1 MGLLDLGLG
10 IGSAGILPGIQ
21 AGAGLVQSILG
32 GIKANKAQKQ
42 LEGLQTPTYGGS
54 KPLSSYYNTA
64 LQRYNVNP
72 YQSQQY
78 QYSNQQADRSQA
90 AGIGSLQDRRSAVGG
105 ISRLAALRNDAGL
118 RSGIAAE
125 NEQNQRF
132 GQLGAAAGM
141 KTQDELRQFQYNQVA
156 PYEKK
161 YNLLAMKAGGA
172 NQMANAGFQNIFGG
186 LSSASM
192 IGTDA
197 YLNPQ
202 NTNQGNYNQG
212 GYGNNIPNTYS
223 DYLSRNSYFKR

>member
-1 MGLLDLGLG
+1 M
-10 IGSAGILPGIQ
+10 
-21 AGAGLVQSILG
+21 
-32 GIKANKAQKQ
+32 
-42 LEGLQTPTYGGS
+42 
-54 KPLSSYYNTA
+54 
-64 LQRYNVNP
+64 
-72 YQSQQY
+72 
-78 QYSNQQADRSQA
+78 
-90 AGIGSLQDRRSAVGG
+90 
-105 ISRLAALRNDAGL
+105 AALRNDAGL

-192 IGTDA
+192 IGADS
-197 YLNPQ
+197 YLNQQQ
-202 NTNQGNYNQG
+202 NGVGGYNN
-212 GYGNNIPNTYS
+212 GYGNNIPNSYS